1 MKGSES
7 ADRLT
12 IPDWS
17 EQDRPREKFATNGAS
32 ALSNAELLAILLRT
46 GNATDNAV
54 DLAKRLLNTCDNKL
68 NNVSD
73 LSLQQLTGI
82 KGIGKAKAISI
93 LTAFEIGRRMQ
104 AENVGERQRVRDSS
118 DIVKIMQTRNAHLK
132 HEEFWVILLNAATHI
147 LNVCQIGKGGVTSTL
162 VDVRIILQ
170 QAIMQDATA
179 IILCHNH
186 PSGSVK
192 PSQTDIQLTRQ
203 IQQAAN
209 IFNIQLMD
217 HVIIHKSRYFSFVE
231 NNLL

>member
-1 MKGSES
+1 M
-7 ADRLT
+7 
-12 IPDWS
+12 
-17 EQDRPREKFATNGAS
+17 
-32 ALSNAELLAILLRT
+32 
-46 GNATDNAV
+46 
-54 DLAKRLLNTCDNKL
+54 
-68 NNVSD
+68 
-73 LSLQQLTGI
+73 
-82 KGIGKAKAISI
+82 
-93 LTAFEIGRRMQ
+93 
-104 AENVGERQRVRDSS
+104 GERQRIHDSS

-192 PSQTDIQLTRQ
+192 PSQSDIQLTRQ
-203 IQQAAN
+203 IQQAAS